1 VLVYSVIDC
10 FSSTHHTVGG
20 DMKEAA
26 AAAMQ
31 GMARTA
37 QMQSQAGRFSCV
49 AAERIRGT
57 PDPGAF
63 AVAAAFVVV
72 ADQGRQ

>member
-1 VLVYSVIDC
+1 
-10 FSSTHHTVGG
+10 
-20 DMKEAA
+20 MKDAA

-37 QMQSQAGRFSCV
+37 QMQSLAGRSNYV
-49 AAERIRGT
+49 AAERMRGT

-63 AVAAAFVVV
+63 AVAAAFAVM
-72 ADQGRQ
+72 ADQARL